1 MKILCVHPNIEL
13 YGSDRSFLQVLEAV
27 RAADPDGS
35 VDVRLVGEGPITP
48 HVERASTRILYGPM
62 WVLRKADLKRIVLTA
77 PISFPLAVLRAR
89 KVIRESGCDLLYIST
104 LVPFDY
110 LVAARFFKGPTICHV
125 REIPTG
131 KAMAIFSRVL
141 AFSRS
146 RVIFNSKATSDA
158 FTVAAGTGRSVIYN
172 GVAPP
177 SVQSETSASG
187 PLKVLLIG
195 RFNAWKGQQV
205 LVKAIASLPS
215 EIRDRIEV
223 RLVGGVYGGQD
234 HFVDD
239 VRALI
244 VSSGLERTV
253 TIHPF
258 ADDPSEHF
266 LWSDVVA
273 VPSTLPEPF
282 GRVAIEGMSY
292 RRPVIAAGHGGLPEI
307 VENGETG
314 FLVAPGSETSLAEAL
329 TTFVLDRKL
338 CKAMG
343 DRSFARYEALFSED
357 AYGRKMVA
365 AFGLDRPASGA
376 PR

>member
-1 MKILCVHPNIEL
+1 MKILCVHPNVEL

-35 VDVRLVGEGPITP
+35 LDVRLVGEGPITP

-89 KVIRESGCDLLYIST
+89 KVIRDSGCDLLYIST

-110 LVAARFFKGPTICHV
+110 LVAARFFKGLTICHV
-125 REIPTG
+125 HEIPTG

-158 FTVAAGTGRSVIYN
+158 FTVRASTGQSVIYN
-172 GVAPP
+172 GVAAPA
-177 SVQSETSASG
+177 VQSEISASG

-205 LVKAIASLPS
+205 LVKAMAALAPD
-215 EIRDRIEV
+215 IRDSVEV

-239 VRALI
+239 VRTLI
-244 VSSGLERTV
+244 IASGLERSV

-258 ADDPSEHF
+258 VDDPSEHF

-292 RRPVIAAGHGGLPEI
+292 HRPVIAADHGGLSEI
-307 VENGETG
+307 VAHGDTG
-314 FLVAPGSETSLAEAL
+314 FLVPPGSETALAEAL
-329 TTFVLDRKL
+329 TTLVADKAL
-338 CKAMG
+338 CKTMG
-343 DRSFARYEALFSED
+343 DRGFMRFEALFSEE
-357 AYGRKMVA
+357 AYGRNMVA
-365 AFGLDRPASGA
+365 AFGLDTAGSGS
-376 PR
+376 RT

>member
-1 MKILCVHPNIEL
+1 MKILCVHPNVEL
-13 YGSDRSFLQVLEAV
+13 YGSDRSFIQVLEAI
-27 RAADPDGS
+27 RAADPEGS
-35 VDVRLVGEGPITP
+35 LDVRLVGEGPITP

-62 WVLRKADLKRIVLTA
+62 WVLRKADLKRIILMA
-77 PISFPLAVLRAR
+77 PVSFPLAVLRAR

-110 LVAARFFKGPTICHV
+110 LVAARFFKGPAICHI

-131 KAMAIFSRVL
+131 KAMAVFSRIL

-146 RVIFNSKATSDA
+146 RIIFNSKATSDA
-158 FTVAAGTGRSVIYN
+158 FAIPAETWQSVIYN
-172 GVAPP
+172 GAAPP
-177 SVQSETSASG
+177 LVQSEIPASG

-205 LVKAIASLPS
+205 LVKAMACLPS

-244 VSSGLERTV
+244 TASGLERSV
-253 TIHPF
+253 SIHPF
-258 ADDPSEHF
+258 VDDPSEHF

-292 RRPVIAAGHGGLPEI
+292 HRAVVAAGHGGLPEI
-307 VENGETG
+307 VEDGKTG
-314 FLVAPGSETSLAEAL
+314 FLVAPGSETSLADAL
-329 TTFVLDRKL
+329 TKLALDRSL
-338 CKAMG
+338 CKEMG
-343 DRSFARYEALFSED
+343 NRGFMRYEAHFSEE
-357 AYGRKMVA
+357 AYARNMVA
-365 AFGLDRPASGA
+365 AFGLDTSESGS
-376 PR
+376 RT